1 VRLLLLLP
9 LVATPL
15 LVARPARAAS
25 CCGTGPSAVEKLG
38 SGEAASFTL
47 SLQGLHTT
55 GGWDASGAWGGETGG
70 SEARAELA
78 AAVALGSR
86 VQLGLSAPAQYAW
99 RQVDTIAGE
108 GGGAGDL
115 AVSGRVDPMP
125 SGLTQA
131 WPSVGITLALSLP
144 TGRAEADANEPL
156 AADATG
162 LGGYELRPGVAL
174 DGDVGPLTYALSGS
188 VGLRQETQGY
198 GRTLQRAPGFAL
210 FGFAGRWFGRW
221 LLGASASTAWEG
233 ATSIDGRAMAGAER
247 RRTTASLLGAFELD
261 AAWSLA
267 AEARAE
273 LPLGGLG
280 QNEPGGVGGR
290 LSLRWAWLNE
300 GG

>member
-1 VRLLLLLP
+1 MRCLLLP
-9 LVATPL
+9 VVVAPL
-15 LVARPARAAS
+15 LLAPPARAAS

-55 GGWDASGAWGGETGG
+55 GGWDASGAWGGGTGG
-70 SEARAELA
+70 SEVRAELA
-78 AAVALGSR
+78 AAVALGAR

-108 GGGAGDL
+108 GGGLGDL
-115 AVSGRVDPMP
+115 ALSGRFDPMP
-125 SGLTQA
+125 SGLTQV
-131 WPSVGITLALSLP
+131 WPSVGLTLALSTP
-144 TGRAEADANEPL
+144 TGRAEPDAKEPL

-162 LGGYELRPGVAL
+162 LGGFELRPGVAL

-188 VGLRQETQGY
+188 VGLRQETDGY
-198 GRTLQRAPGFAL
+198 GRALQRAPGVAL

-221 LLGASASTAWEG
+221 LVGASASTAWEG
-233 ATSIDGRAMAGAER
+233 ATSIDGRAVPGAER
-247 RRTTASLLGAFELD
+247 RRTTAALLGAFEID
-261 AAWSLA
+261 AAWSIA
-267 AEARAE
+267 AEARSE
-273 LPLGGLG
+273 LPIGGLG

-290 LSLRWAWLNE
+290 MSLRWALLHE